1 MHTGYCRL
9 IPLATGGNT
18 CLGETMKD
26 GELKVATAHRME
38 FVDITKWLSK
48 AVHASGVKEGI
59 LHLYNPH
66 TTAGLTVNEGA
77 DPDVQRDILA
87 VLQEIVPAKFPYRH
101 AEGNSPAH
109 LMTSMVGSSATLFIS
124 GGRLELGT
132 WQKVFFCEFDGPR
145 QRRLRWRIV
154 A

>member
-1 MHTGYCRL
+1 MIH
-9 IPLATGGNT
+9 
-18 CLGETMKD
+18 
-26 GELKVATAHRME
+26 GELAVATTARME
-38 FVDITKWLSK
+38 FVDITARLGE
-48 AVHASGVKEGI
+48 ALRASGVQDGV

-66 TTAGLTVNEGA
+66 TTAGLTINEGA

-87 VLQEIVPAKFPYRH
+87 VLQEMVPAKFPYRH

-109 LMTSMVGSSATLFIS
+109 LMTSLVGSSAVVFVS

-145 QRRLRWRIV
+145 KRRLRWRLTD
-154 A
+154 

>member
-1 MHTGYCRL
+1 
-9 IPLATGGNT
+9 
-18 CLGETMKD
+18 MKD
-26 GELKVATAHRME
+26 GELKLTTAHRME
-38 FVDITKWLSK
+38 FVDITKRLSEAIK
-48 AVHASGVKEGI
+48 ANGVKEGI